1 MRPGV
6 GYGRSMGGWPAI
18 GEPDLL
24 ERLAM
29 SDEEFTTLA
38 MGWAQAVGPR
48 EFSDQIYER
57 ALGYPWARPAK
68 SFLLTGE
75 QVQPFDEVPT
85 EVREEVLSGLVGGDV
100 ERYPL
105 LSFGSNGDPGTLML
119 KFGELDGEDRRVLVT
134 SGDLYDFDVG
144 AAAMPTFYGAL
155 PATIFPSPRTAIRA
169 SVLWVTTAQLV
180 VLTWSEI
187 SYRLGRLEP
196 VRFDPDN
203 DESPAVEEVFAFASR
218 WGAHCVDG
226 DPVAMKA
233 IPAVGRVALE
243 LTQEQLLDEIARSVF
258 GDAASARD
266 LVTRVME
273 DFGTAVT
280 TIGSVLRET
289 ARPFASD
296 RWTAFPTT

>member
-1 MRPGV
+1 
-6 GYGRSMGGWPAI
+6 MGDWPAI
-18 GEPDLL
+18 GEPELL
-24 ERLAM
+24 ARLAM
-29 SDEEFTTLA
+29 SDEGFTTLA

-68 SFLLTGE
+68 SFLLTSE
-75 QVQPFDEVPT
+75 QVQPFDEVPD
-85 EVREEVLSGLVGGDV
+85 EVREEVLSGLTEGDV

-105 LSFGSNGDPGTLML
+105 LSFGSNGDPETLML
-119 KFGELDGEDRRVLVT
+119 KFSELGEEDRRILVT

-144 AAAMPTFYGAL
+144 AAAMPTYYGSL
-155 PATIFPSPRTAIRA
+155 PATIFPSPGTAIRA

-203 DESPAVEEVFAFASR
+203 DESPAVEQVFAFASR

-226 DPVAMKA
+226 EPVAMQA
-233 IPAVGRVALE
+233 IPAVGRVAPA
-243 LTQEQLLDEIARSVF
+243 LTQKQILDQIARSVF
-258 GDAASARD
+258 GDTASARD

-273 DFGTAVT
+273 DFSTAAA
-280 TIGSVLRET
+280 TIGPVLRET
-289 ARPFASD
+289 AQPFESD
-296 RWTAFPTT
+296 RWTPFPTT

>member
-1 MRPGV
+1 
-6 GYGRSMGGWPAI
+6 MGDWPAI
-18 GEPDLL
+18 GEPELL
-24 ERLAM
+24 ARLAM
-29 SDEEFTTLA
+29 SDEEFIPLA

-68 SFLLTGE
+68 SFLLTAE
-75 QVQPFDEVPT
+75 QVQPFDEVPD
-85 EVREEVLSGLVGGDV
+85 EVREEVLSGLTEGDV

-105 LSFGSNGDPGTLML
+105 LSFGSNGDPETLML
-119 KFGELDGEDRRVLVT
+119 KFSELADEDRRILVT

-144 AAAMPTFYGAL
+144 AAAMPTYYGSL
-155 PATIFPSPRTAIRA
+155 PATIFPSPGTAIRA

-203 DESPAVEEVFAFASR
+203 DESPAVEKVFAFASR

-226 DPVAMKA
+226 EPVAMQA
-233 IPAVGRVALE
+233 IPAVGRVAPA
-243 LTQEQLLDEIARSVF
+243 LTQKQILDQIARSVF
-258 GDAASARD
+258 GDTASARD

-273 DFGTAVT
+273 DFSTAAT
-280 TIGSVLRET
+280 MIGPVLRET
-289 ARPFASD
+289 AQPFESE
-296 RWTAFPTT
+296 RWTPFPAT